1 MKKIEAIIRP
11 ERLEQVKKAL
21 EENGFVAMTIIEVLG
36 RGEQKGI
43 KLQYRG
49 GTMEVDLLPKLKLE
63 MFVRDEDVDKVMK
76 IICDSARTGKFGD
89 GRIFVSPV
97 EKSGKVRTGEVD
109 FDETDSQQDLSVGK
123 AQRPTASLPESKA

>member
-1 MKKIEAIIRP
+1 VVGLKKIEAIIRP

-21 EENGFVAMTIIEVLG
+21 EEKGFIAMTIMEVLG

-63 MFVRDEDVDKVMK
+63 LFISDQDVDAVMK
-76 IICDSARTGKFGD
+76 TICAAGKTGKPGD
-89 GRIFVSPV
+89 GRIFISPV
-97 EKSGKVRTGEVD
+97 EMSGKVRTGEV
-109 FDETDSQQDLSVGK
+109 FT
-123 AQRPTASLPESKA
+123 